1 MSKFDGVLRAHLQ
14 SPGPHYLSPK
24 IQNELIQC
32 CDTEIR
38 EKIITECNM
47 SECFAICADET
58 TDVSIKEQLHCIF
71 MRPICRKNVSEGGIF
86 RIRGAN

>member
-1 MSKFDGVLRAHLQ
+1 
-14 SPGPHYLSPK
+14 
-24 IQNELIQC
+24 
-32 CDTEIR
+32 
-38 EKIITECNM
+38 M